1 MNLETN
7 VSAKIAYLLSTC
19 SRFNNSFMSSMIRQY
34 EDTNTV
40 AGRHHFSFYINLHEP
55 IDVNTNL
62 PGNFEVKGASFNF
75 LESKSLIM
83 TDIIQM
89 NNNKILTE
97 NEMQQIYIGL
107 QQKNIL
113 TDIHHITGIY
123 AVASLLKLYQNQYK
137 NIFISV
143 ILDYGR
149 THHLVHQCAIVVD
162 NINGILMF
170 YEPYGKYQKYGKS
183 YAKCIKDFL
192 HIFTPV
198 LEPRFFYHGELN
210 YKTFHQHIDAS
221 NGIQQIILNMNN
233 SHRTEFEQK
242 YKQLIQDINIEF
254 PNSNFEP
261 TNSKPDPN
269 DHTMVVLDL
278 LCNMDRTFIDE
289 IPSNK
294 KEKYKE
300 LLNKSLE
307 YYYQYNSKTCVS
319 ITIVELN
326 EYFKLIQ
333 SGTPVVAGMKQ
344 YYSKFTGDTPNKE
357 LMNQIY
363 SMINIF
369 HNFKLIEKMIIDKF
383 NSFQICKDFLN

>member
-1 MNLETN
+1 MDLETN

-19 SRFNNSFMSSMIRQY
+19 HRFNNAFMSSMIRQY

-40 AGRHHFSFYINLHEP
+40 ACRHHFSFNISLHEQ
-55 IDVNTNL
+55 
-62 PGNFEVKGASFNF
+62 PGDFEVEGASFNF
-75 LESKSLIM
+75 LESNSPIM
-83 TDIIQM
+83 ASVIQM
-89 NNNKILTE
+89 SNNNILTE
-97 NEMQQIYIGL
+97 NEMQQIYMGL
-107 QQKNIL
+107 QQKNIS
-113 TDIHHITGIY
+113 TDVHHITGIY

-137 NIFISV
+137 NIFIPV

-149 THHLVHQCAIVVD
+149 THNLVHQCAIIVD
-162 NINGILMF
+162 ATNGILMF

-198 LEPRFFYHGELN
+198 LEPRFFYQGELN
-210 YKTFHQHIDAS
+210 YKTFHQHIGVS
-221 NGIQQIILNMNN
+221 GGIQQIMLNMNN
-233 SHRTEFEQK
+233 SHRGEFEQK
-242 YKQLIQDINIEF
+242 YKQLIQEVNAEF
-254 PNSNFEP
+254 PNNQFEP
-261 TNSKPDPN
+261 TSSSPDPS

-278 LCNMDRTFIDE
+278 LCNMDRTSIDE

-300 LLNKSLE
+300 LLNRALE

-326 EYFKLIQ
+326 EYFKLVQ
-333 SGTPVVAGMKQ
+333 SGTVIAGMKN
-344 YYSKFTGDTPNKE
+344 YYSKFAGDAPNKE
-357 LMNQIY
+357 LMIQIY

-369 HNFKLIEKMIIDKF
+369 HNNKLIKKMIIDKV
-383 NSFQICKDFLN
+383 NSFQICDFLN